1 MKIRSVLH
9 CRPTSTWLARCC
21 REWVHLHTEL
31 RVSLLQQLTIMMMR
45 VFFFVVILIDLVL
58 RPRK

>member
-31 RVSLLQQLTIMMMR
+31 CVSLLQQLTIMMMR
-45 VFFFVVILIDLVL
+45 VFFRRYFD
-58 RPRK
+58 